1 MFIFRFPF
9 DIQTCN
15 LNFTFHG
22 YTSKEVVWEKLD
34 QTLYKDPTVS
44 QGWNHL
50 QEDSIDIYDEE
61 LELKSENKTIEI
73 RTTSVLVISVKLK
86 RDSFAA
92 WAFIIVPTLSI
103 TVFNIIA
110 YILPPG
116 EGMQIWLLI

>member
-1 MFIFRFPF
+1 M
-9 DIQTCN
+9 
-15 LNFTFHG
+15 
-22 YTSKEVVWEKLD
+22 WEKLD
-34 QTLYKDPTVS
+34 QTLLKNPTVS
-44 QGWNHL
+44 QGWIHL
-50 QEDSIDIYDEE
+50 QEDSINIYEEE
-61 LELKSENKTIEI
+61 LALKSENKKMEV
-73 RTTSVLVISVKLK
+73 RTTSVLVITMKLK